1 MFVIMK
7 EIYKFIVSDYHRY
20 YGGDERMG
28 GGKLIKILT
37 IALSA
42 KNHCFAYSFWLRLAS
57 KPNPLYYVA
66 KWMHYRLSRKYG
78 IQISPS
84 MKLGYG
90 LYIGHGV
97 AIVINPGTIIGNNCN
112 ISQCLTI
119 GTNHNTP
126 AVIGDNV
133 YIGPGVC
140 IVEDVRIGNNVTI
153 GAGSVVVKDLPD
165 NATVAGV
172 PAKVLNYNN
181 PGKYIT
187 NKYCVNS

>member
-37 IALSA
+37 KALSA

-78 IQISPS
+78 SF
-84 MKLGYG
+84 
-90 LYIGHGV
+90 
-97 AIVINPGTIIGNNCN
+97 
-112 ISQCLTI
+112 
-119 GTNHNTP
+119 
-126 AVIGDNV
+126 
-133 YIGPGVC
+133 
-140 IVEDVRIGNNVTI
+140 
-153 GAGSVVVKDLPD
+153 
-165 NATVAGV
+165 
-172 PAKVLNYNN
+172 
-181 PGKYIT
+181 
-187 NKYCVNS
+187 

>member
-1 MFVIMK
+1 MK
-7 EIYKFIVSDYHRY
+7 ELYKLIMSDYYRY
-20 YGGDERMG
+20 YGDKSIWG
-28 GGKLIKILT
+28 GYKMLLV
-37 IALSA
+37 ALSA

-78 IQISPS
+78 IQISPK
-84 MKLGYG
+84 MKLGNG

-97 AIVINPGTIIGNNCN
+97 AIIINPLTVIGDNCN
-112 ISQCLTI
+112 ISQCITI

-133 YIGPGVC
+133 YIGPNVC
-140 IVEDVRIGNNVTI
+140 IVENVRIGSNVTI
-153 GAGSVVVKDLPD
+153 GAGAVVIHDIPD

-181 PGKYIT
+181 PARYIC
-187 NKYCVNS
+187 NAWQV